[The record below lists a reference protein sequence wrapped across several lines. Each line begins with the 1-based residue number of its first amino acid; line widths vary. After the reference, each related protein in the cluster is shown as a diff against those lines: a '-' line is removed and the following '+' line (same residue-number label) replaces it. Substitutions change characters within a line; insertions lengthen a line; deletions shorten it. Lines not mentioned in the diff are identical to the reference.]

1 MPTGSRTEY
10 DKWRDEVHKT
20 RLAVDDLLREW
31 NLVAYRLRACS
42 QPWFNHPYQPCPV
55 SDAISIA
62 NRARRLLKRI
72 GELKEWGVGL
82 GVEQGR
88 VGQYRGLLEV
98 LEELDISLT
107 RVINEAYA
115 LIAQAVRNQP

>member
-1 MPTGSRTEY
+1 MPTGKSDY
-10 DKWRDEVHKT
+10 DKWCDEVHKAKIAT
-20 RLAVDDLLREW
+20 DDLTREW

-55 SDAISIA
+55 SDAISIT
-62 NRARRLLKRI
+62 NRARRLLKRV

-82 GVEQGR
+82 DVEPER
-88 VGQYRGLLEV
+88 LNHYRGLLEV

-107 RVINEAYA
+107 RVINESYA

>member
-1 MPTGSRTEY
+1 MPTGKSEY
-10 DKWRDEVHKT
+10 DKWRDEVHKAKIAT
-20 RLAVDDLLREW
+20 DDLTREW

-62 NRARRLLKRI
+62 NRARRLLKRV
-72 GELKEWGVGL
+72 GELKGWGVGL
-82 GVEQGR
+82 DVEPER
-88 VGQYRGLLEV
+88 LNHYRGLMAR

-107 RVINEAYA
+107 RVINESYA

>member
-1 MPTGSRTEY
+1 MPTGKSEY
-10 DKWRDEVHKT
+10 DKWHDEVHKARIAT
-20 RLAVDDLLREW
+20 NDLLREW
-31 NLVAYRLRACS
+31 SLVSFKLRACT
-42 QPWFNHPYQPCPV
+42 QPWFNYPTCPV
-55 SDAISIA
+55 SEAIKIM
-62 NRARRLLKRI
+62 NRARRLLKRV

-82 GVEQGR
+82 DIEPGR

>member
-1 MPTGSRTEY
+1 MPTGKSEY

-20 RLAVDDLLREW
+20 RLAVNDLTREW

-42 QPWFNHPYQPCPV
+42 QPWPNHPICPV
-55 SDAISIA
+55 SEAIKIM
-62 NRARRLLKRI
+62 NRARRLLKRV

-82 GVEQGR
+82 DVEQGR